1 MNYLSKYFTT
11 KAISIFFIVL
21 IAITLL
27 AFQYSLPI
35 QWIFTAS
42 STVFL
47 FFLYGNKLTRKWAI
61 TSSAS
66 FKKNIFYSALAI
78 RILWVVGSY
87 FLYQSMTGQPFEFEA
102 ADSTGYHFEAVWMR
116 SVIANGNYDFYLGY
130 YMNRLSDMGYPAYLT
145 FIYTIFGDSII
156 IARLIKAILGAVTVL
171 FIYKIASR
179 NFGEATGR
187 VAGVLAMLYPNLI
200 YYAGLHTKETE
211 MVFLLVLFI
220 ERADHLFRKNKLM
233 VFQLLLVLF
242 LGSLLYFFRAVLFYT
257 AFLSLGM
264 VVLFSSQRALK
275 FRKTLLVVFFGII
288 TFLFINNSFI
298 IDEASGFLED
308 SGSNQSISLQHR
320 STTQKLAKYGSTA
333 IFAPIIFIGPFPTF
347 VNIETQ
353 QNHMLLS
360 GGYFVKNIMAFFV
373 FVAFLFLIKKK
384 RWKNHILILSIFL
397 IYLAILTMSKFAIV
411 ERFHMPALP
420 LFIILAAFGIAKI
433 NKKNIKYFQLYL
445 VVIIIVIVGWNW
457 FKLVGRGLI

>member
-1 MNYLSKYFTT
+1 LNYLSNYFTS
-11 KAISIFFIVL
+11 KAIAVYFMVL
-21 IAITLL
+21 MAITLL

-35 QWIFTAS
+35 QWMFTAS

-47 FFLYGNKLTRKWAI
+47 FFLYGSKLTRKWAI
-61 TSSAS
+61 TSNAS
-66 FKKNIFYSALAI
+66 FKKNIFYSALVI

-102 ADSTGYHFEAVWMR
+102 ADSIGYHNEAVWMR
-116 SVIANGNYDFYLGY
+116 GILANGNYEVFSGY
-130 YMNRLSDMGYPAYLT
+130 YMNRLSDMGYPVYLT
-145 FIYTIFGDSII
+145 FIYTIFDDSII
-156 IARLIKAILGAVTVL
+156 ITRFIKALLGAVTVL

-220 ERADHLFRKNKLM
+220 ERADHLFRKNRLM
-233 VFQLLLVLF
+233 VFQLLLVVF

-275 FRKTLLVVFFGII
+275 FRKTLLAVFFGII

-308 SGSNQSISLQHR
+308 SKTNQSLSIQHR
-320 STTQKLAKYGSTA
+320 STSQKLAKYGSTA
-333 IFAPIIFIGPFPTF
+333 VFAPFIFVAPFPTF

-360 GGYFVKNIMAFFV
+360 GGFFVKNIMAFFV
-373 FVAFLFLIKKK
+373 FVALLFLIKKK
-384 RWKNHILILSIFL
+384 RWKNHILILAIFA
-397 IYLAILTMSKFAIV
+397 IYLAILALSKFAIV

-420 LFIILAAFGIAKI
+420 FFIILSAYGISVI
-433 NKKNIKYFQLYL
+433 NKKSIKYFQGYVLL
-445 VVIIIVIVGWNW
+445 IAIVIVGWNW
-457 FKLVGRGLI
+457 FKLAGRDLI

>member
-1 MNYLSKYFTT
+1 LDYLSNYFTS
-11 KAISIFFIVL
+11 KAIAVYFMVL
-21 IAITLL
+21 MAITLL

-35 QWIFTAS
+35 QWMFTAS
-42 STVFL
+42 FTVFL

-61 TSSAS
+61 TSSAG

-87 FLYQSMTGQPFEFEA
+87 FLYQSMTGEPFEFEA
-102 ADSTGYHFEAVWMR
+102 ADSQGYHFEAVWMKN
-116 SVIANGNYDFYLGY
+116 VLANGNYELFSAY
-130 YMNRLSDMGYPAYLT
+130 YTNRLSDMGYPAYLT
-145 FIYTIFGDSII
+145 FIYSIFGNSII
-156 IARLIKAILGAVTVL
+156 IARLIKALLGALTVL
-171 FIYKIASR
+171 LIYKIASR
-179 NFGEATGR
+179 NLGDTTGR
-187 VAGVLAMLYPNLI
+187 IAGVLAMIFPNLI
-200 YYAGLHTKETE
+200 YYAGIHTKETE

-220 ERADHLFRKNKLM
+220 ERAEHLFRKNKLM
-233 VFQLLLVLF
+233 VFQLLIVVF

-275 FRKTLLVVFFGII
+275 FRKTLLAVFFGII

-308 SGSNQSISLQHR
+308 RGSNQSRSIQHR
-320 STTQKLAKYGSTA
+320 STSQKLAKYGSTA
-333 IFAPIIFIGPFPTF
+333 IFAPVIFIAPFPTF

-360 GGYFVKNIMAFFV
+360 GGFFVKNIMAFFV
-373 FVAFLFLIKKK
+373 FVALLSLIKKK
-384 RWKNHILILSIFL
+384 RWKNHILILAIFA
-397 IYLAILTMSKFAIV
+397 IYLTILAMSKFAIV
-411 ERFHMPALP
+411 ERFHMPAIP
-420 LFIILAAFGIAKI
+420 LFIILAAFGITQI

-445 VVIIIVIVGWNW
+445 ILISIVIVGWNW
-457 FKLVGRGLI
+457 FKLAGRELI

>member
-1 MNYLSKYFTT
+1 M
-11 KAISIFFIVL
+11 VL
-21 IAITLL
+21 MAITLL

-35 QWIFTAS
+35 QWMFTAS

-61 TSSAS
+61 TSSVS

-102 ADSTGYHFEAVWMR
+102 ADSAGYHNESVWMR
-116 SVIANGNYDFYLGY
+116 GVLANGNYEVFSAY

-156 IARLIKAILGAVTVL
+156 IARLIKALLGAVTVL
-171 FIYKIASR
+171 FIYKIARR

-233 VFQLLLVLF
+233 VFQLLLVIF

-275 FRKTLLVVFFGII
+275 FRKTLLAVFFGII

-298 IDEASGFLED
+298 IDEASGFLEN
-308 SGSNQSISLQHR
+308 SKTNQSRSIQDR
-320 STTQKLAKYGSTA
+320 STSQKLAKYGSTA
-333 IFAPIIFIGPFPTF
+333 IFAPIIFIAPFPTF

-360 GGYFVKNIMAFFV
+360 GGFFVKNIMAFFV
-373 FVAFLFLIKKK
+373 FVALLFLIKKK
-384 RWKNHILILSIFL
+384 RWKNHILILSVFA
-397 IYLAILTMSKFAIV
+397 IYLAILAMSKFAIV

-420 LFIILAAFGIAKI
+420 FFIILSAYGISVI
-433 NKKNIKYFQLYL
+433 NKKSIKYFQGYVLL
-445 VVIIIVIVGWNW
+445 IAFIIVCWNW
-457 FKLVGRGLI
+457 FKLAGRELI

>member
-1 MNYLSKYFTT
+1 MNYLSNYFTS
-11 KAISIFFIVL
+11 KAIAVYFMVFM
-21 IAITLL
+21 AITLL

-61 TSSAS
+61 TSSFS
-66 FKKNIFYSALAI
+66 FKNNIFYSALVI

-102 ADSTGYHFEAVWMR
+102 ADSAGYHNEAVWMR
-116 SVIANGNYDFYLGY
+116 GVLANGNYEVFSVY

-156 IARLIKAILGAVTVL
+156 IARLIKALLGAVTVL
-171 FIYKIASR
+171 FIYKIARR

-233 VFQLLLVLF
+233 VFQLLLVIF

-275 FRKTLLVVFFGII
+275 FRKTLLAVFFGII

-308 SGSNQSISLQHR
+308 SKTNQSLSIQHR
-320 STTQKLAKYGSTA
+320 STSQKFAKYGSTA
-333 IFAPIIFIGPFPTF
+333 IFAPIIFVAPFPTF

-360 GGYFVKNIMAFFV
+360 GGFFVKNIMAFFV
-373 FVAFLFLIKKK
+373 FVALLFLIKKK
-384 RWKNHILILSIFL
+384 RWKNHILILAVFA
-397 IYLAILTMSKFAIV
+397 IYLAILAMSKFAIV
-411 ERFHMPALP
+411 ERFHMPTLP
-420 LFIILAAFGIAKI
+420 FFIILSAYGISVI
-433 NKKNIKYFQLYL
+433 NKKSIKYFQGYVLL
-445 VVIIIVIVGWNW
+445 IAFIIVCWNW
-457 FKLVGRGLI
+457 FKLAGRGLY

>member
-1 MNYLSKYFTT
+1 M
-11 KAISIFFIVL
+11 VL
-21 IAITLL
+21 MAITLL

-35 QWIFTAS
+35 QWMFTAS
-42 STVFL
+42 FTVFL

-102 ADSTGYHFEAVWMR
+102 ADSIGYHNEAVWMR
-116 SVIANGNYDFYLGY
+116 GVIANGNYEFFLGY

-156 IARLIKAILGAVTVL
+156 IARFIKALLGAVTVL

-333 IFAPIIFIGPFPTF
+333 IFAPIIFIAPFPTF

-360 GGYFVKNIMAFFV
+360 GGFFVKNIMAFFV
-373 FVAFLFLIKKK
+373 FVALLFLIKKK
-384 RWKNHILILSIFL
+384 RWKNHILILAVFA
-397 IYLAILTMSKFAIV
+397 IYLAILALSKFAIV

-420 LFIILAAFGIAKI
+420 FFIILSAYGISVI
-433 NKKNIKYFQLYL
+433 NKKSIKYFQGYVLL
-445 VVIIIVIVGWNW
+445 IALIIVGWNW
-457 FKLVGRGLI
+457 FKLAGRGLY

>member
-1 MNYLSKYFTT
+1 
-11 KAISIFFIVL
+11 
-21 IAITLL
+21 
-27 AFQYSLPI
+27 
-35 QWIFTAS
+35 
-42 STVFL
+42 
-47 FFLYGNKLTRKWAI
+47 
-61 TSSAS
+61 
-66 FKKNIFYSALAI
+66 
-78 RILWVVGSY
+78 
-87 FLYQSMTGQPFEFEA
+87 
-102 ADSTGYHFEAVWMR
+102 
-116 SVIANGNYDFYLGY
+116 
-130 YMNRLSDMGYPAYLT
+130 
-145 FIYTIFGDSII
+145 
-156 IARLIKAILGAVTVL
+156 
-171 FIYKIASR
+171 
-179 NFGEATGR
+179 
-187 VAGVLAMLYPNLI
+187 
-200 YYAGLHTKETE
+200 
-211 MVFLLVLFI
+211 
-220 ERADHLFRKNKLM
+220 
-233 VFQLLLVLF
+233 VLF

-411 ERFHMPALP
+411 ERFHMPTLP
-420 LFIILAAFGIAKI
+420 FFIILSAYGISVI
-433 NKKNIKYFQLYL
+433 NKKSIKYFQGYVLL
-445 VVIIIVIVGWNW
+445 IALVIVGWNW